1 MQTIF
6 YGKYDNLA
14 DAFGVLN
21 GVTSL
26 VGGGGKTT
34 LMLSLARELA
44 KAGHTVIV
52 STTTHIF
59 PPDGITTLKNANE
72 QEAKAALA
80 EHRLICLGTPAEKGK
95 LSAPKLSIAAM
106 ERLAEYV
113 LLEADGAKRMPLKAP
128 AEHEPVIPPET
139 RLVIAVLGMDG
150 IGKPIQESAFRPERY
165 AALTGKTVRDVVTA
179 ADAARVLTHSNG
191 QRKDVTEA
199 MRFCVLLNKAD
210 DAVQNAAA
218 LEIARELNS
227 TGLVERTVIAA
238 LGKTR

>member
-1 MQTIF
+1 M
-6 YGKYDNLA
+6 
-14 DAFGVLN
+14 

-34 LMLSLARELA
+34 LMLSLARELT
-44 KAGHTVIV
+44 KTGHTVIV

-59 PPDGITTLKNANE
+59 PPDGIATLTNATE

-80 EHRLICLGTPAEKGK
+80 ADRLICLGTPAEKGK

-106 ERLAEYV
+106 ERLTEYV
-113 LLEADGAKRMPLKAP
+113 LLEADGAKRLPLKAP
-128 AEHEPVIPPET
+128 AEHEPVIPLET

-165 AALTGKTVRDVVTA
+165 ATLTGKTEPDIVTPF
-179 ADAARVLTHSNG
+179 DAARVLTHPNG
-191 QRKDVTEA
+191 QRKGVTEA

-210 DAVQNAAA
+210 DTAQNAAA
-218 LEIARELNS
+218 LEIAWELNG

-238 LGKTR
+238 LGKA